1 MDTQLRRW
9 EFDDLVHSKKREV
22 RLSQITA
29 ARGSVFI
36 IIGSLIITQSFPQ
49 SCLLVMVPLGVHL
62 IYSVIRSKREL
73 AKLLR
78 E

>member
-22 RLSQITA
+22 RLSQIIA

-36 IIGSLIITQSFPQ
+36 IIGSLIITQAFPQ